1 MARILVTDDSTF
13 IRRRTCTILNRTGH
27 EIVEATNGN
36 HCLQIMQQPD
46 KPDLLFLDLVMPGL
60 DGFGVLRTLQ
70 ETGNTIPVIVL
81 TADIQD
87 AVRDECMQL
96 GAFTFLSKPPAE
108 ASVLAALT
116 DALAEGGKPA

>member
-27 EIVEATNGN
+27 EIIEATNGN
-36 HCLQIMQQPD
+36 HCLEIMQQD

-60 DGFGVLRTLQ
+60 DGFGVLKTLQ
-70 ETGNTIPVIVL
+70 DAGNTIPVIVL

-96 GAFTFLSKPPAE
+96 GAHTFLNKPPAE
-108 ASVLAALT
+108 AAVLAALT
-116 DALAEGGKPA
+116 DALAEGERKA